1 MECGLE
7 GGREAVQAGLALS
20 LSQQPRRKKEREIRE
35 GREEAGGGEKL
46 VPHGQLI
53 PKENWSKERHE
64 RPLV

>member
-1 MECGLE
+1 MPSRMSSLLATNGLWE
-7 GGREAVQAGLALS
+7 GRPERE
-20 LSQQPRRKKEREIRE
+20 KEREIRE

-53 PKENWSKERHE
+53 PKGNWSKERHE

>member
-1 MECGLE
+1 MPSRMSSLPATDGLWE
-7 GGREAVQAGLALS
+7 GRPE
-20 LSQQPRRKKEREIRE
+20 RKKEREIRE